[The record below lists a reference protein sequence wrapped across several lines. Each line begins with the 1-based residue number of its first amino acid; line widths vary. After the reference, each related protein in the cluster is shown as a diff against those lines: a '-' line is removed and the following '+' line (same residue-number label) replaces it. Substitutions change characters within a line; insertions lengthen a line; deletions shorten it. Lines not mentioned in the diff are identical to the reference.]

1 MVSGMAAAAHVLDSE
16 QHNNVIPASPDPR
29 VDPQDSRGCRTL
41 APTAAV
47 DVLEFTA
54 EKARARSESRT
65 PCSAT
70 WPGHVT
76 VARRYATW
84 IMFVQGFWPKA
95 DVGQA
100 LTCDAR
106 RQAGTTQGP

>member
-1 MVSGMAAAAHVLDSE
+1 
-16 QHNNVIPASPDPR
+16 
-29 VDPQDSRGCRTL
+29 
-41 APTAAV
+41 
-47 DVLEFTA
+47 
-54 EKARARSESRT
+54 
-65 PCSAT
+65 
-70 WPGHVT
+70 